1 VKPLK
6 IFLCDLT
13 YDTITLSVDGFP
25 LNVGYIASYT
35 KMKFNDQVEIRVFKY
50 IEKLQEA
57 LETSVPDIIGFANYA
72 WNRQINKEMSKI
84 FLEKNKNG
92 LVVWGGPN
100 FPADVDSQKVF
111 FTKFPQVDIYV
122 PIEGEIGFSNIV
134 KQVLTLNSF
143 EHLRKNILSESI
155 PGCIIKSNNGKLQF
169 TLALDRIQSLDEI
182 PSPYLTGIL
191 DECFDERL
199 VPMIQTNRGCP
210 FSCTFCVDGSDSV
223 RMINEFSVQRVDDE
237 LNYIAKHVPKNQH
250 NLHISDLN
258 FGMYTRDIEVCDSI
272 NGIQKKYGYP
282 HYVKITSGKNN
293 PERIGKA
300 IKKLGNTTHMSLS
313 VQSLNDQILSNI
325 KRDNISSEKLVQIG
339 PALKREGLDTASDVI
354 LGLPGETYDTAMQTI
369 KDVLNAKIDWINI
382 WTLMLLDG
390 SELNTPKERE
400 KWNLRSKF
408 RIIPRDFV
416 KLNNGKVVMEIE
428 EVGIGSDTLSFDEY
442 VELRLMSLLIK
453 ITSATP
459 CYKSIFKFMQ
469 SYNVT
474 IFDLVFSMLKNTHIA
489 SDNLQKFFEEFKR
502 YTIDELWDS
511 GEELIQH
518 YQNPHEYEKLLNG
531 SAGQNVAFYFHAIAI
546 SEQMSD
552 FTDFCIKTAKK
563 LIEKNTDEDFSTE
576 LNAVSEYCHGSCQ
589 NIFGEDRLKTNPEF
603 LFDYDILTWMNTGVT
618 SSLKS
623 FKLNK
628 KSKIKFSLTQEQYDV
643 LEDKLNI
650 FGHNKIGRSQA
661 VNWVAHHLLWR
672 KPSLLRN

>member
-1 VKPLK
+1 
-6 IFLCDLT
+6 
-13 YDTITLSVDGFP
+13 
-25 LNVGYIASYT
+25 
-35 KMKFNDQVEIRVFKY
+35 M
-50 IEKLQEA
+50 
-57 LETSVPDIIGFANYA
+57 
-72 WNRQINKEMSKI
+72 
-84 FLEKNKNG
+84 
-92 LVVWGGPN
+92 
-100 FPADVDSQKVF
+100 
-111 FTKFPQVDIYV
+111 
-122 PIEGEIGFSNIV
+122 
-134 KQVLTLNSF
+134 
-143 EHLRKNILSESI
+143 
-155 PGCIIKSNNGKLQF
+155 
-169 TLALDRIQSLDEI
+169 
-182 PSPYLTGIL
+182 
-191 DECFDERL
+191 
-199 VPMIQTNRGCP
+199 
-210 FSCTFCVDGSDSV
+210 
-223 RMINEFSVQRVDDE
+223 
-237 LNYIAKHVPKNQH
+237 
-250 NLHISDLN
+250 
-258 FGMYTRDIEVCDSI
+258 
-272 NGIQKKYGYP
+272 
-282 HYVKITSGKNN
+282 
-293 PERIGKA
+293 
-300 IKKLGNTTHMSLS
+300 
-313 VQSLNDQILSNI
+313 
-325 KRDNISSEKLVQIG
+325 VQIG
-339 PALKREGLDTASDVI
+339 PALKREGLDTMTDII
-354 LGLPGETYDTAMQTI
+354 LGLPGETYDTAIQTI
-369 KDVLNAKIDWINI
+369 KDVLNANMDWINI

-390 SELNTPKERE
+390 SELNTPKER
-400 KWNLRSKF
+400 KTWTLKSKF

-416 KLNNGKVVMEIE
+416 KLNNGKVVIEIE

-442 VELRLMSLLIK
+442 VELRLMSLIIK
-453 ITSATP
+453 ITTATP

-576 LNAVSEYCHGSCQ
+576 LNAISEYCHGSCQ
-589 NIFGEDRLKTNPEF
+589 NIFGEDRLKSNPEF

-672 KPSLLRN
+672 KPSLLKN